1 MVSAC
6 LVLQCQK
13 KKLSSSWLVLIFTV
27 SVLLAKNTLIKK
39 EITPHTWS
47 KSKVSV
53 FFEFYFMGFPF
64 LLFQTNIFLKK
75 HISGELGIKS
85 SVLGYKRILFIVNNS
100 DI

>member
-1 MVSAC
+1 
-6 LVLQCQK
+6 
-13 KKLSSSWLVLIFTV
+13 
-27 SVLLAKNTLIKK
+27 
-39 EITPHTWS
+39 
-47 KSKVSV
+47 
-53 FFEFYFMGFPF
+53 MGFPF